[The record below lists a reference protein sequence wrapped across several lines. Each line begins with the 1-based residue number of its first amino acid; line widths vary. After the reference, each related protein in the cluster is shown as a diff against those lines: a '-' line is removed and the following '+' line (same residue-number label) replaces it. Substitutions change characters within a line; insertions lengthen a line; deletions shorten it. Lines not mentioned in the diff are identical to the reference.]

1 MRGKHLVRRLM
12 VVTVVAI
19 FAASGA
25 GAQTKPGTPATSATS
40 ASKGA
45 FDRLSLGNQKVAAA
59 LYYAQST
66 GASANGTTAAGRPL
80 TLQEIAAK
88 RGRGEAWGQIFRE
101 LKAQGLVHEKSLG
114 QVVARYQQTL
124 DATPGLLASDTSG
137 IRSNAYEAGSTG
149 SAGGAVHGV
158 VKGGK

>member
-1 MRGKHLVRRLM
+1 M
-12 VVTVVAI
+12 VVSVVAS
-19 FAASGA
+19 FAASSA
-25 GAQTKPGTPATSATS
+25 GAQTQSKTPATS

-66 GASANGTTAAGRPL
+66 GVSANGTTAASRPL

-88 RGRGEAWGQIFRE
+88 RGRGQAWGQIFRE

-124 DATPGLLASDTSG
+124 DATPGLLASDTRG
-137 IRSNAYEAGSTG
+137 IRSNAYEAGSNG

-158 VKGGK
+158 GKGGK